1 MQKAVLCAAPATSD
15 MPPVGEDQ
23 AGTVGMV
30 TAHTQVHGR
39 GDSSNDAV
47 TLAIGHIA
55 LQAICGG

>member
-1 MQKAVLCAAPATSD
+1 

-23 AGTVGMV
+23 AGTVGVV